1 MHQVQTTGVS
11 IFEHFG
17 NLTDP
22 RIDRNQDHKLLDIVG
37 LSICGV
43 ICGADGWTEIE
54 EFGKSKEPWLR
65 SFLELP
71 NGIPSHDT
79 IGRVFARLLP
89 GEFQHSFQRWIQ
101 AIGERTEGQI
111 ISIDGKT
118 LRRSYDRS
126 REKAAIH
133 MVSAWASENHL
144 LLGQVKTREKS
155 NEITAIPSLLEVLAI
170 NGCIVTLDA
179 MGCQTDIARQIVEQG
194 ADYVLALKGNH
205 GTVHEKVVTFFDH
218 LHEGDQAPQPV
229 VPDKGDQAPQP
240 VVQDE
245 QISTFE
251 TVDGD
256 HGRIEIRRYCQ
267 VSDLR
272 WLEERSQWKGL
283 QSVGMVEAERHI
295 GETVSVERRYYLS
308 SLALNAPQF
317 AEAVR
322 GHWSIENTVH
332 WSLDVSFREDD
343 CRIRTGY
350 APENFAV
357 LRHIALNLLKQD
369 TRCKRG
375 MKTKRLKAG
384 WDHDYL
390 AHVLFSGG

>member
-1 MHQVQTTGVS
+1 MNQVPKTGVS
-11 IFEHFG
+11 IFEHFAE
-17 NLTDP
+17 LTDP
-22 RIDRNQDHKLLDIVG
+22 RIDRRKDHKLLDIVG

-54 EFGKSKEPWLR
+54 EFGKSKESWLR
-65 SFLELP
+65 TFLELS

-89 GEFQHSFQRWIQ
+89 GEFQKSFRSWIQ
-101 AIGERTEGQI
+101 SISEITEGQI

-126 REKAAIH
+126 SDKAAIH
-133 MVSAWASENHL
+133 MVSAWANENHL
-144 LLGQVKTREKS
+144 VLGQVKTSEKS
-155 NEITAIPSLLEVLAI
+155 NEITAIPRLLEVLAI
-170 NGCIVTLDA
+170 NGCIVTIDA
-179 MGCQTDIARQIVEQG
+179 MGCQTEIAMQIVDRG

-205 GTVHEKVVTFFDH
+205 GTIHEKVVTFFDQFD
-218 LHEGDQAPQPV
+218 EVEP
-229 VPDKGDQAPQP
+229 APQP

-245 QISTFE
+245 HISTSE

-267 VSDLR
+267 VSDLQ
-272 WLEERSQWKGL
+272 WLEERSRWKGL
-283 QSVGMVEAERHI
+283 QSIGMVEAERHI

-308 SLALNAPQF
+308 SLGLDVKQF

-322 GHWSIENTVH
+322 GHWSIENKVH

-343 CRIRTGY
+343 CRIRTGH

-357 LRHIALNLLKQD
+357 LRHIALNLLKND

-375 MKTKRLKAG
+375 IKTKRLKAG
-384 WDHDYL
+384 WDNDYL
-390 AHVLFSGG
+390 TNLLFSGG

>member
-1 MHQVQTTGVS
+1 MHDVQNTGVS

-43 ICGADGWTEIE
+43 ICGADGWTELE
-54 EFGKSKEPWLR
+54 EFGKSKETWLR
-65 SFLELP
+65 TFLELP

-89 GEFQHSFQRWIQ
+89 GEFQKGFQSWIQ
-101 AIGERTEGQI
+101 AISERTEGEI

-126 REKAAIH
+126 RDKAAIH

-144 LLGQVKTREKS
+144 ILGQVKTSEKS
-155 NEITAIPSLLEVLAI
+155 NEITAIPRLLEVLAL

-205 GTVHEKVVTFFDH
+205 GTVHEKVVACFDH
-218 LHEGDQAPQPV
+218 LSEGDPAPH
-229 VPDKGDQAPQP
+229 P
-240 VVQDE
+240 VVQEDGNPAPHPVVQEE
-245 QISTFE
+245 QIGRYE

-267 VSDLR
+267 ISELQ
-272 WLEERSQWKGL
+272 WLAERSQWKGL

-295 GETVSVERRYYLS
+295 GETISRERRYYLS
-308 SLALNAPQF
+308 SLALDVHQF

-343 CRIRTGY
+343 CRIRTGH

-357 LRHIALNLLKQD
+357 LRHIALNLLKND
-369 TRCKRG
+369 THCQRG
-375 MKTKRLKAG
+375 IKTKRLKAG
-384 WDHDYL
+384 WDHAYL
-390 AHVLFSGG
+390 THLLFSGG

>member
-1 MHQVQTTGVS
+1 MNQVQKTGVS
-11 IFEHFG
+11 IFEHFSD
-17 NLTDP
+17 LTDP
-22 RIDRNQDHKLLDIVG
+22 RIERTKQHTLLDIVG

-43 ICGADGWTEIE
+43 LCGADGWTEIE
-54 EFGKSKEPWLR
+54 EFGQAKQEWLHT
-65 SFLELP
+65 FLELP

-89 GEFQHSFQRWIQ
+89 GEFQRSFQSWIQ
-101 AIGERTEGQI
+101 AIRTVTEGQVI
-111 ISIDGKT
+111 PIDGKT
-118 LRRSYDRS
+118 LRRSYDRGS
-126 REKAAIH
+126 DKAAIH

-144 LLGQVKTREKS
+144 ILGQVKTRDKS
-155 NEITAIPSLLEVLAI
+155 NEITAIPELLEILAI

-179 MGCQTDIARQIVEQG
+179 MGCQTEIAAQIVAQG

-205 GTVHEKVVTFFDH
+205 GTVHEKVVTFFDQLDEH
-218 LHEGDQAPQPV
+218 
-229 VPDKGDQAPQP
+229 APQP

-245 QISTFE
+245 HLSTSE

-256 HGRIEIRRYCQ
+256 HGRIEIRRYRQ
-267 VSDLR
+267 VSDLQ
-272 WLEERSQWKGL
+272 WLEERSQWKAL

-295 GETVSVERRYYLS
+295 GESVSVERRYYLS
-308 SLALNAPQF
+308 SLALNVHQF

-322 GHWSIENTVH
+322 GHWSIENAVH

-343 CRIRTGY
+343 CRIRTGH

-375 MKTKRLKAG
+375 IKTKRLKAG
-384 WDHDYL
+384 WDNDYL
-390 AHVLFSGG
+390 AHLLFSGG

>member
-1 MHQVQTTGVS
+1 MHQVQKTGVS
-11 IFEHFG
+11 IFEHFSD
-17 NLTDP
+17 LTDP
-22 RIDRNQDHKLLDIVG
+22 RMERTKQHTLLDIVG

-43 ICGADGWTEIE
+43 LCGADGWTEIE
-54 EFGKSKEPWLR
+54 EFGQAKQEWLHT
-65 SFLELP
+65 FLELP

-89 GEFQHSFQRWIQ
+89 GEFQRSFQSWIQ
-101 AIGERTEGQI
+101 AIRTVTEGQVI
-111 ISIDGKT
+111 PIDGKT
-118 LRRSYDRS
+118 LRRSYDRG
-126 REKAAIH
+126 RDKAAIH

-144 LLGQVKTREKS
+144 ILGQVKTRDKS
-155 NEITAIPSLLEVLAI
+155 NEITAIPELLEILAI

-179 MGCQTDIARQIVEQG
+179 MGCQPEIAAQIVEQG

-205 GTVHEKVVTFFDH
+205 GTVHEKVVTFFDQLDEH
-218 LHEGDQAPQPV
+218 
-229 VPDKGDQAPQP
+229 APQP

-245 QISTFE
+245 HLSTSE

-256 HGRIEIRRYCQ
+256 HGRIEIRRYHQ
-267 VSDLR
+267 VSDLQ
-272 WLEERSQWKGL
+272 WLEERSQWKAL

-308 SLALNAPQF
+308 SLALNVHQF

-322 GHWSIENTVH
+322 GHWSIENAVH

-343 CRIRTGY
+343 CRIRTGH

-357 LRHIALNLLKQD
+357 LRHIALNLLKHD

-375 MKTKRLKAG
+375 IKTKRLKAG
-384 WDHDYL
+384 WDNDYL
-390 AHVLFSGG
+390 AHLLFSGG

>member
-1 MHQVQTTGVS
+1 MHHVQNTGVRL
-11 IFEHFG
+11 FEHFG

-43 ICGADGWTEIE
+43 ICGADGWPEIE

-89 GEFQHSFQRWIQ
+89 GEVQQSFQRWIQ
-101 AIGERTEGQI
+101 SISERTGGEL
-111 ISIDGKT
+111 ISIEGKT
-118 LRRSYDRS
+118 LRRSYDRN
-126 REKAAIH
+126 RDKAAIH

-144 LLGQVKTREKS
+144 ILGQVKTSEKS
-155 NEITAIPSLLEVLAI
+155 NEIMAIPCLLEVLAL

-179 MGCQTDIARQIVEQG
+179 MGCQTDIAAQIVEQG

-205 GTVHEKVVTFFDH
+205 GTVHEKVSSFFDH
-218 LHEGDQAPQPV
+218 LHEGELTPDPV
-229 VPDKGDQAPQP
+229 VQEEEEPAPQP
-240 VVQDE
+240 VVQE
-245 QISTFE
+245 EHISTLE

-256 HGRIEIRRYCQ
+256 HGRIEIRRYYQ
-267 VSDLR
+267 VSDVQ
-272 WLEERSQWKGL
+272 WLAERSQWKGL

-308 SLALNAPQF
+308 SLGLNVPQF

-322 GHWSIENTVH
+322 GQWSIENSVH

-343 CRIRTGY
+343 CRIRTGH

-357 LRHIALNLLKQD
+357 LRHIALNLLKND
-369 TRCKRG
+369 TRCQRG
-375 MKTKRLKAG
+375 IKTKRLKAG
-384 WDHDYL
+384 WDNDYL
-390 AHVLFSGG
+390 KSLLFSGG

>member
-1 MHQVQTTGVS
+1 MNQVPKTGVS
-11 IFEHFG
+11 LFEHFA
-17 NLTDP
+17 NLSDP
-22 RIDRNQDHKLLDIVG
+22 RIDRRKEHPLLDIVG

-54 EFGKSKEPWLR
+54 EFGHAKQKWLQT
-65 SFLELP
+65 FLELP

-89 GEFQHSFQRWIQ
+89 GEFQRSFQSWIQ
-101 AIGERTEGQI
+101 AISTVTGGQI

-118 LRRSYDRS
+118 LRRSYDRG
-126 REKAAIH
+126 RDKAAIH
-133 MVSAWASENHL
+133 MVSAWANKNHL
-144 LLGQVKTREKS
+144 ILGQVKTHEKS
-155 NEITAIPSLLEVLAI
+155 NEITAIPQLLEVLAI
-170 NGCIVTLDA
+170 TGCIVTIDA
-179 MGCQTDIARQIVEQG
+179 MGCQTEIAAQIIEQG
-194 ADYVLALKGNH
+194 ADYVLSLKGNH
-205 GTVHEKVVTFFDH
+205 GTVHQKVVEFFEQFDEPEQE
-218 LHEGDQAPQPV
+218 LEHEPEPAPPGTKGIALGDY
-229 VPDKGDQAPQP
+229 
-240 VVQDE
+240 
-245 QISTFE
+245 E

-256 HGRIEIRRYCQ
+256 HGRIEIRRYRQ
-267 VSDLR
+267 VSDVQ

-283 QSVGMVEAERHI
+283 QRVGMVETERHI

-308 SLALNAPQF
+308 SLGQDVQQF

-332 WSLDVSFREDD
+332 WSLDVCFHEDD
-343 CRIRTGY
+343 SRIRIGH
-350 APENFAV
+350 APENFAM

-375 MKTKRLKAG
+375 IKTKRLRAG
-384 WDHDYL
+384 WDHAYL

>member
-1 MHQVQTTGVS
+1 MDQVPKTGVS
-11 IFEHFG
+11 LFDHFAD
-17 NLTDP
+17 LTDP
-22 RIDRNQDHKLLDIVG
+22 RIERKKEHKLLDIVG

-43 ICGADGWTEIE
+43 ICGADGWTDIE
-54 EFGKSKEPWLR
+54 EFGHAKEEWLR
-65 SFLELP
+65 TFLELP

-79 IGRVFARLLP
+79 LGRVFARVLP
-89 GEFQHSFQRWIQ
+89 GEFQQSFQRWIQ
-101 AIGERTEGQI
+101 AISTVTEGQI

-126 REKAAIH
+126 RDKAAIH

-144 LLGQVKTREKS
+144 ILGQVKTREKS
-155 NEITAIPSLLEVLAI
+155 NEITAIPRLLEVLAI
-170 NGCIVTLDA
+170 NGCIVTIDA
-179 MGCQTDIARQIVEQG
+179 MGCQTEIAAQIVAQG
-194 ADYVLALKGNH
+194 ADYVLSLKGNH
-205 GTVHEKVVTFFDH
+205 GTVHKQVVEFFEQLDEHEHAREQEKEKEGQAVVKESD
-218 LHEGDQAPQPV
+218 LD
-229 VPDKGDQAPQP
+229 DY
-240 VVQDE
+240 
-245 QISTFE
+245 E

-256 HGRIEIRRYCQ
+256 HGRIEIRRYRQ
-267 VSDLR
+267 VSDVQ

-308 SLALNAPQF
+308 SLGLDVQQF

-343 CRIRTGY
+343 SRIRTGH

-375 MKTKRLKAG
+375 MKTKRLRAG

>member
-1 MHQVQTTGVS
+1 MNPVQKTGVS

-22 RIDRNQDHKLLDIVG
+22 RIDRNKEHTLLDIVG

-54 EFGKSKEPWLR
+54 EFGKSKENWLR

-79 IGRVFARLLP
+79 IGRVFAHLLP
-89 GEFQHSFQRWIQ
+89 GEFQKSFQRWIQ
-101 AIGERTEGQI
+101 SISESTKGQI

-126 REKAAIH
+126 RDKAAIH
-133 MVSAWASENHL
+133 MVSAWANENHL
-144 LLGQVKTREKS
+144 ILGQVKTSEKS
-155 NEITAIPSLLEVLAI
+155 NEITAIPGLLEVLAI

-179 MGCQTDIARQIVEQG
+179 MGCQTDIARQLVERG
-194 ADYVLALKGNH
+194 ADYVLSLKGNH
-205 GTVHEKVVTFFDH
+205 GTVHEKVVTFFDQ
-218 LHEGDQAPQPV
+218 LHDGDQAPQTV
-229 VPDKGDQAPQP
+229 VQDDGDQAPQS
-240 VVQDE
+240 VIQDE
-245 QISTFE
+245 HISTYE

-308 SLALNAPQF
+308 SLALNTKQF

-343 CRIRTGY
+343 CRIRTGH

-357 LRHIALNLLKQD
+357 LRQIALNLLKND
-369 TRCKRG
+369 TRCQRG
-375 MKTKRLKAG
+375 VKTKRLKAG
-384 WDHDYL
+384 WDNGYL
-390 AHVLFSGG
+390 KSLLFSGG

>member
-1 MHQVQTTGVS
+1 MVQVPKPGVS
-11 IFEHFG
+11 LFDHFAA
-17 NLTDP
+17 LTDP
-22 RIDRNQDHKLLDIVG
+22 RIERKKEHTLLDIVG

-43 ICGADGWTEIE
+43 ICGADGWTDIE
-54 EFGKSKEPWLR
+54 EFGHAKEEWLR
-65 SFLELP
+65 TFLGLP

-79 IGRVFARLLP
+79 LGRVFARVLP
-89 GEFQHSFQRWIQ
+89 GEFQQSFQRWIQ
-101 AIGERTEGQI
+101 AISTVTEGQI

-126 REKAAIH
+126 RDKAAIH

-144 LLGQVKTREKS
+144 ILGQVKTSEKS
-155 NEITAIPSLLEVLAI
+155 NEITAIPRLLEVLAL
-170 NGCIVTLDA
+170 NGCIVTIDA
-179 MGCQTDIARQIVEQG
+179 MGCQTEIAAQIVAQG
-194 ADYVLALKGNH
+194 ADYVLALNGNH
-205 GTVHEKVVTFFDH
+205 GTVHKQVVEFFEQLDKH
-218 LHEGDQAPQPV
+218 EHEGEHEHEKEQERQAV
-229 VPDKGDQAPQP
+229 VKESDLD
-240 VVQDE
+240 DY
-245 QISTFE
+245 E

-256 HGRIEIRRYCQ
+256 HGRIEIRRYRQ
-267 VSDLR
+267 VSDVQ
-272 WLEERSQWKGL
+272 WLAERSQWKGL

-308 SLALNAPQF
+308 SLGLDVQQF

-343 CRIRTGY
+343 SRIRTGH
-350 APENFAV
+350 APENFSV

-369 TRCKRG
+369 TRCTRG
-375 MKTKRLKAG
+375 IKTKRLRAG